1 MASSLDDL
9 VPTLSS
15 RIRNQS
21 KSSTP
26 PVVEVVEFKAY
37 KRKSKALEDDPADDQ
52 LTAKKKDEVV
62 DMKKARFEIMKFGMN
77 RMTGREKEKTKDIIA
92 IELGAKPPKNKYV
105 NYKTLQETRKREKVQ
120 QREEKKLFE
129 INRKT
134 IGKKSVKKINR
145 NDVIKKKMSKKMNKG
160 GGSGIIGK
168 YGKPTLSVPKNK

>member
-1 MASSLDDL
+1 MSSNSNHIIEFVGYFTAMASSLDDL

-92 IELGAKPPKNKYV
+92 IELG
-105 NYKTLQETRKREKVQ
+105 KVKH
-120 QREEKKLFE
+120 RLIEV
-129 INRKT
+129 
-134 IGKKSVKKINR
+134 GKV
-145 NDVIKKKMSKKMNKG
+145 
-160 GGSGIIGK
+160 
-168 YGKPTLSVPKNK
+168 

>member
-1 MASSLDDL
+1 MSSNSNHIIEFVGYFTAMTSSLDDL

-92 IELGAKPPKNKYV
+92 IELG
-105 NYKTLQETRKREKVQ
+105 KVKH
-120 QREEKKLFE
+120 RLIEV
-129 INRKT
+129 
-134 IGKKSVKKINR
+134 GKV
-145 NDVIKKKMSKKMNKG
+145 
-160 GGSGIIGK
+160 
-168 YGKPTLSVPKNK
+168 

>member
-1 MASSLDDL
+1 MSSNSNHIIEFVGYFTAMTSSLDDL

-77 RMTGREKEKTKDIIA
+77 RMTGGEKEKTKDIIA
-92 IELGAKPPKNKYV
+92 IELG
-105 NYKTLQETRKREKVQ
+105 KVKH
-120 QREEKKLFE
+120 RLIEV
-129 INRKT
+129 
-134 IGKKSVKKINR
+134 GKV
-145 NDVIKKKMSKKMNKG
+145 
-160 GGSGIIGK
+160 
-168 YGKPTLSVPKNK
+168 